1 LRLHRDASC
10 NALRYN
16 TGMSLVRDL
25 IKDSEE
31 YKKQIEQL
39 STETIVRLAG
49 NRQDAL
55 EQARKLLEKNY
66 PNDLIEET
74 IEAVADE
81 IQMIAKMIWE
91 ERTK

>member
-1 LRLHRDASC
+1 
-10 NALRYN
+10 
-16 TGMSLVRDL
+16 MSLVSDL
-25 IKDSEE
+25 IKDSEK
-31 YKKQIEQL
+31 YKKQIDQL

-49 NRQDAL
+49 NHQDAL

-66 PNDLIEET
+66 PNDLTEEN

-81 IQMIAKMIWE
+81 MQRIAKMIWE

>member
-1 LRLHRDASC
+1 
-10 NALRYN
+10 
-16 TGMSLVRDL
+16 MSLVNDL

-31 YKKQIEQL
+31 FKKQIEQL
-39 STETIVRLAG
+39 STETITRLVG

-66 PNDLIEET
+66 PNDLTEENIE
-74 IEAVADE
+74 IVADE
-81 IQMIAKMIWE
+81 FQSLAKMIWE

>member
-1 LRLHRDASC
+1 
-10 NALRYN
+10 
-16 TGMSLVRDL
+16 MSLVNDL

-31 YKKQIEQL
+31 FKAQIEQL
-39 STETIVRLAG
+39 STKTIVRLVG

-66 PNDLIEET
+66 PNDLTEQN

-81 IQMIAKMIWE
+81 FQALAKMIWE

>member
-1 LRLHRDASC
+1 
-10 NALRYN
+10 
-16 TGMSLVRDL
+16 MSLVRDL

>member
-1 LRLHRDASC
+1 
-10 NALRYN
+10 
-16 TGMSLVRDL
+16 MSLVSDL

-31 YKKQIEQL
+31 FKKQIEQL

-55 EQARKLLEKNY
+55 EQARKLIEKNY
-66 PNDLIEET
+66 PNELIEET

-91 ERTK
+91 ERTR